1 MQILHI
7 TVSIM
12 DNKNIEAYK
21 ETDTF
26 VPEDTMIKFIASDF
40 KTANKNMFNNI
51 KKKIDIMN
59 E

>member
-1 MQILHI
+1 
-7 TVSIM
+7 M

-21 ETDTF
+21 EVGTF
-26 VPEDTMIKFIASDF
+26 VPEDTLIKFIVSDF